1 MEKEK
6 VSLVYKTVKGYF
18 RFVVN
23 GLYNR
28 HFYCIDVENMPP
40 EGVPC
45 LVVSDHQN
53 CLNDALGVL
62 FSVNDRKMHFI
73 ARADAFD
80 IHPLFRKFLLWAGV
94 LPAYRIDHEGE
105 EALGNN
111 QDTFRI
117 TEQNLIDGRSILLFP
132 EAGHQTGHWLGFF
145 SLNYAKMA
153 FECAEKTG
161 FEKEVFIMPSCNHYT
176 DYHGMRNDMLIRFG
190 TPISVKPW
198 YELFK
203 TKPRT
208 AMREV
213 NKLVKEQIHSL
224 MLDIQ
229 DLDNYD
235 EIDYLRQSG
244 FGREFALKNGYN
256 PDYLPEKLEADKKLV
271 ALLAEKKATYE
282 EVKQLREALAA
293 HKLQDRH
300 FDRRPRPLLLSLL
313 ALLLLPLAIVGVWPA
328 LPAWFIPMHFAKR
341 MEDNMWDGT
350 FLTAMFSLVIFPLSV
365 LITLLVEWTFIGAW
379 SLLHVAAIPALCVFE
394 WYWFSFVRNAAA
406 GFRFRKYGKKLRP
419 LRESVFRHMK
429 QILGYE

>member
-6 VSLVYKTVKGYF
+6 VSLVHKAVKGYF
-18 RFVVN
+18 RFVIN

-117 TEQNLIDGRSILLFP
+117 TEQNLTDGRSILLFP

-190 TPISVKPW
+190 TPVSVKPW

-213 NKLVKEQIHSL
+213 NKLVKEQIHSM

-328 LPAWFIPMHFAKR
+328 LPAWFIAMHFSRR
-341 MEDNMWDGT
+341 MDDNMWDGT
-350 FLTAMFSLVIFPLSV
+350 FLVAIFVLVIFPLSII
-365 LITLLVEWTFIGAW
+365 ITLLVEWPLVGAW
-379 SLLHVAAIPALCVFE
+379 SLLHVAAMPALCIFE
-394 WYWFSFVRNAAA
+394 WYWFTFVRNAAA
-406 GFRFRKYGKKLRP
+406 GFRFRKYGEKLRP
-419 LRESVFRHMK
+419 LRESAFRHMK